1 LKITDGI
8 FPAAFILNIVERL
21 LILLF
26 LNSRDIVLYLLL
38 FTFQSSKDSWLEI
51 TVSVYNYLRSKMPFL
66 FKFFRAGQQK
76 WNRSDGDVE
85 GGGEG
90 WGIVKALLSY

>member
-1 LKITDGI
+1 
-8 FPAAFILNIVERL
+8 
-21 LILLF
+21 
-26 LNSRDIVLYLLL
+26 
-38 FTFQSSKDSWLEI
+38 
-51 TVSVYNYLRSKMPFL
+51 MPFL

-85 GGGEG
+85 GGEG